1 MKQRAYF
8 VQKGKHRFTS
18 GPFDVPRIRR
28 KLRGVDWEVS
38 FSPACRYALPGADQ
52 DDWNKGGG
60 VSFDLFTNHTD
71 SVMWSWRYN
80 PVTDNIELGMYC
92 HVDGKRVIVKA
103 HKSEAMQ
110 TVKIGEAVRIR
121 LTIARNLKAY
131 GMEFNTATNAAGA
144 SVPFTHSKKTA
155 RTIGAWFG
163 GNNPAPHTMNI
174 YILRK
179 LTS

>member
-1 MKQRAYF
+1 MKERAYF
-8 VQKGKHRFTS
+8 VQKGKRRFTS

-28 KLRGVDWEVS
+28 NLRTVEWEVL

-80 PVTDNIELGMYC
+80 PVTDLIELGMYC

-103 HKSEAMQ
+103 HSSEVIQA
-110 TVKIGEAVRIR
+110 VKIGDTVLIR
-121 LTIARNLKAY
+121 LTIGRTVKSY
-131 GMEFNTATNAAGA
+131 SMDFNTSTNAAGA
-144 SVPFTHSKKTA
+144 MVPYSHDKKTA

-163 GNNPAPHTMNI
+163 GNHSAPHTMNI